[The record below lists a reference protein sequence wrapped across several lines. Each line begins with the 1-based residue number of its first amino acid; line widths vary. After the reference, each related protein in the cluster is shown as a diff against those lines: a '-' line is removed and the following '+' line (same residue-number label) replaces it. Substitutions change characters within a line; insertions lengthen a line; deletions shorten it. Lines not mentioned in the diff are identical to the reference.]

1 MEIFTVFNDGLLKS
15 TMATE
20 VDGITPTGNLPPYVL
35 DRLFESFG
43 DESLSDVDDRN
54 DDVGE
59 LSDQA
64 GGETDTDSRSI
75 FDHYTDVSDEE
86 SDCVSPED

>member
-15 TMATE
+15 TMATV
-20 VDGITPTGNLPPYVL
+20 VDGITPTGNSPPYVL

-64 GGETDTDSRSI
+64 GGETDTDTVGAFSI
-75 FDHYTDVSDEE
+75 TTRTSVMRK
-86 SDCVSPED
+86 VTV